1 MQSHLDTAI
10 KQSSFSR
17 HLLRGDYGSAL
28 LMSGLEWL
36 PESLNMPEEEI
47 LKQTDEKFTG
57 SLTKFCDENTKVF
70 ESVSDDAKTNFLGFV
85 HRYLYSNRLRE
96 GICKIIARKAML
108 SIQPPFMVIDT
119 KDMAPSY
126 KQALIDSFKG
136 NKKDILPTFYDCNQ
150 CQKDLKLPVTRML
163 LCPDC
168 GNKRCPQA
176 INHRFKCTGSNEP
189 DQTNELKDE
198 FKNLGEKHDNS
209 N

>member
-57 SLTKFCDENTKVF
+57 ALNKFCEEYKTIF

-85 HRYLYSNRLRE
+85 HRYLYSNQLRE

-108 SIQPPFMVIDT
+108 VIQPPLMVIDT
-119 KDMAPSY
+119 NDMDPSY
-126 KQALIDSFKG
+126 KQALIDSITD
-136 NKKDILPTFYDCNQ
+136 KKMTVIPNFYDCRQ
-150 CQKDLKLPVTRML
+150 CQKDLNLPVTRMI